1 MNRTG
6 APSSPTRVAVFL
18 SGNKKPRYCEALCR
32 NKWCPEADKS
42 DGIRFA
48 RPQAARRGKARDGFD
63 ESNEFDGVFP
73 FLVSNKKARTEIYG
87 LSK

>member
-1 MNRTG
+1 MWRCFFQATK
-6 APSSPTRVAVFL
+6 SPAC
-18 SGNKKPRYCEALCR
+18 SEALCR

-63 ESNEFDGVFP
+63 ESNEFDGVFH
-73 FLVSNKKARTEIYG
+73 FLVSNKKARTFLYE
-87 LSK
+87 LFE